1 MTVGVLVEQSFR
13 AGRGKLLGDEQGVS
27 EGRGAC
33 QAADCRREK
42 QERKREDSPLTQER
56 KQNTGEFHNR
66 LLKLLESGV
75 LFWFPK
81 KTRFRILPRG
91 WLAFGQK

>member
-42 QERKREDSPLTQER
+42 QERKREDSPLTEEE
-56 KQNTGEFHNR
+56 KQNTGEFNNR
-66 LLKLLESGV
+66 LESGV
-75 LFWFPK
+75 LSEK
-81 KTRFRILPRG
+81 IRVRILPRG
-91 WLAFGQK
+91 WLAIGQK

>member
-42 QERKREDSPLTQER
+42 QERKRGLTTDR
-56 KQNTGEFHNR
+56 GEETEHR
-66 LLKLLESGV
+66 
-75 LFWFPK
+75 
-81 KTRFRILPRG
+81 
-91 WLAFGQK
+91 

>member
-1 MTVGVLVEQSFR
+1 MECWSSRSFR
-13 AGRGKLLGDEQGVS
+13 AAAGRGKLLGDEQGVS

-42 QERKREDSPLTQER
+42 QEREREDSPLTEEE

-66 LLKLLESGV
+66 LLKLFESRV
-75 LFWFPK
+75 LFWFPE
-81 KTRFRILPRG
+81 KTRLRFLPRG